1 MTRLDLVFSLS
12 YAGEVFAK
20 LSVWSFEEYWSEH
33 SNQFDFW
40 TTWLLLS
47 TCLLQGV
54 LSRYANLLRLLR
66 LLRVLK
72 QLKTLKSVQFMIA
85 TIQQLVI
92 CSRDILTL
100 LGVVVFFFT
109 TLGVQLWGGLLYDT
123 NPDLHGTEYL

>member
-20 LSVWSFEEYWSEH
+20 LSVWSFAEYWSNTA
-33 SNQFDFW
+33 NQFDFW

-54 LSRYANLLRLLR
+54 LARYANLLRLLR

-85 TIQQLVI
+85 TITQLVI
-92 CSRDILTL
+92 TSKDILTL

-109 TLGVQLWGGLLYDT
+109 ALGVQLWGGLLYDG
-123 NPDLHGTEYL
+123 NSLLEGTEYL